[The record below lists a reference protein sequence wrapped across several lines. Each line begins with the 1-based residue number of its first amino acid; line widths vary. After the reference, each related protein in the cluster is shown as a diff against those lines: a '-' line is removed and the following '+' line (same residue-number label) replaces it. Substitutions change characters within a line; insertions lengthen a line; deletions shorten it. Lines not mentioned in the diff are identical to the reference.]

1 MYTLFSGVNYADGNT
16 KAMPEISGE
25 SISDIGMA
33 VVKIMSDQDELKPLN
48 FTFTVAVKQ
57 TA

>member
-16 KAMPEISGE
+16 KTMPEIQGE

-33 VVKIMSDQDELKPLN
+33 IVKIISDQEDLKPLN
-48 FTFTVAVKQ
+48 FTFTVSVKQ
-57 TA
+57 DT